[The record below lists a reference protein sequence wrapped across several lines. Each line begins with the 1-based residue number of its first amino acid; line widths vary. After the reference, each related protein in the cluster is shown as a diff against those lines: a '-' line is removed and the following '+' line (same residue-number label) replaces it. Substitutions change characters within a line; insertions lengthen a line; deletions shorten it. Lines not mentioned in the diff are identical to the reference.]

1 MTVHFPDATRRPD
14 RRFVQMRAY
23 IVRDNKEILDV
34 SVVDI
39 SYSGCSI
46 DLDTP
51 LVAGEIVLISVLGR
65 GGGRAVVRWYRDR
78 RAGLEF
84 EGYEGT
90 RKHVH
95 RSTERLPI
103 AAEVLLRRTAHHGY
117 RVRVFDTSHLGC
129 KCEFIERPRIEER
142 VWVKFD
148 FLDAIE
154 SEVRWVKEM
163 TAGLKFM
170 KSIHPAVFDM
180 LAERLGGA
188 S

>member
-1 MTVHFPDATRRPD
+1 MTVHFPDPASRPE

-23 IVRDNKEILDV
+23 IVRENKQILDV

-46 DLDTP
+46 DLETP
-51 LVAGEIVLISVLGR
+51 LKPGETLLISVLGR

-95 RSTERLPI
+95 RSSERLPI
-103 AAEVLLRRTAHHGY
+103 EAEVLLRRSAHHGY
-117 RVRVFDTSHLGC
+117 RVRIFDTSPLGC

-148 FLDAIE
+148 FLDALE
-154 SEVRWVKEM
+154 SEVRWVNDM

-180 LAERLGGA
+180 LTERLAPSG
-188 S
+188 